1 MLCMDLWWF
10 MDFRDINDIKPLFYG
25 SNSRGSWK
33 SSPPSLAAA
42 KMEPVLLPYTLG
54 IKLGKR
60 KSIFWLE
67 NMRKSPIHGGSMKIL
82 HKLDSPLPCLTGRGY
97 IIYENRASTNNN
109 GAMIQQCVCVL
120 NGMELVWNHYL
131 QPTSLTLRIHPLQKL
146 RVYRM
151 SLQKKH
157 SATLCSRFSKQISTK
172 YIAMERIVDGCNKMH
187 QQLHTT
193 GWGPQDS

>member
-109 GAMIQQCVCVL
+109 GAMIQQCVCVEWYGTSMEPL
-120 NGMELVWNHYL
+120 LTTNIPNLTDTPPAKTPRLQDVTAKKTFSHLMQSVFKANIDKIHSNGTNSRWL
-131 QPTSLTLRIHPLQKL
+131 QQDASAITY
-146 RVYRM
+146 YRM
-151 SLQKKH
+151 
-157 SATLCSRFSKQISTK
+157 
-172 YIAMERIVDGCNKMH
+172 
-187 QQLHTT
+187 
-193 GWGPQDS
+193 GPPR

>member
-151 SLQKKH
+151 SLQKKTFSHLMQSVFKANIDKIH
-157 SATLCSRFSKQISTK
+157 SNGTNSRWL
-172 YIAMERIVDGCNKMH
+172 
-187 QQLHTT
+187 QQDASAITYYRM
-193 GWGPQDS
+193 GPPR